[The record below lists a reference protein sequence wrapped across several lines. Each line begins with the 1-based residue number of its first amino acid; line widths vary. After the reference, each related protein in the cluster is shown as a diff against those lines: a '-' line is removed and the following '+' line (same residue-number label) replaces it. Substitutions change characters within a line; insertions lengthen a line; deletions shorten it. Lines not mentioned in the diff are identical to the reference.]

1 MKCPTCKEPLYPCIS
16 EDGSQSWLCGNS
28 FCATT
33 HVVYKPDKHG
43 NPIRKPTIV
52 KLDDAIDLAFEILEN
67 TPIDQKP
74 QPGFWAEVL
83 DLISRMESAIACS
96 LQPENESFVL
106 IETGIQLGLMRDA
119 LQKQYDLAMGVATK

>member
-1 MKCPTCKEPLYPCIS
+1 MKCPTCKEPLYPCLADNGS
-16 EDGSQSWLCGNS
+16 EGWSCADP
-28 FCATT
+28 FCTDDFA
-33 HVVYKPDKHG
+33 VYKRDEHG
-43 NPIRKPTIV
+43 NPVPKYPAAV
-52 KLDDAIDLAFEILEN
+52 AEDAIEFAFQILET
-67 TPIDQKP
+67 TPINKEP